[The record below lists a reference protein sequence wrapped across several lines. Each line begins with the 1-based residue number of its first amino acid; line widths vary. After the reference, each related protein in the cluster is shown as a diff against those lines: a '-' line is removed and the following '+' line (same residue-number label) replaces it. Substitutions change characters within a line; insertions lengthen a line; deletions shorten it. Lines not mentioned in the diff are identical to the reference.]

1 MSFKLFQR
9 NFGLFESMPLPYR
22 YSSTRPLPPGFRGHG
37 QSSDTGYV
45 DKKFHNK
52 NSECFD
58 GCPCEGSGNEY
69 CSAPVNLV
77 LLKPYNIFGGEHK
90 DYLWS
95 WDGPARETSTEF
107 SQSELAPY
115 RSCSYMVQNR
125 MFLAGSQAG
134 VLGLDD
140 TWNI

>member
-1 MSFKLFQR
+1 MTVH
-9 NFGLFESMPLPYR
+9 FEISPY
-22 YSSTRPLPPGFRGHG
+22 
-37 QSSDTGYV
+37 
-45 DKKFHNK
+45 

-95 WDGPARETSTEF
+95 WDGPERESVTEF

-134 VLGLDD
+134 LHGLFPDPD
-140 TWNI
+140 RTTIWIGRDRESVRLSRITGCQ

>member
-1 MSFKLFQR
+1 MH
-9 NFGLFESMPLPYR
+9 FEISPY
-22 YSSTRPLPPGFRGHG
+22 
-37 QSSDTGYV
+37 
-45 DKKFHNK
+45 
-52 NSECFD
+52 SECFD

-95 WDGPARETSTEF
+95 WDGPERESVTEF

-134 VLGLDD
+134 LHGLFPDPD
-140 TWNI
+140 RTTIWIGRDHESVRLSRITGCQ